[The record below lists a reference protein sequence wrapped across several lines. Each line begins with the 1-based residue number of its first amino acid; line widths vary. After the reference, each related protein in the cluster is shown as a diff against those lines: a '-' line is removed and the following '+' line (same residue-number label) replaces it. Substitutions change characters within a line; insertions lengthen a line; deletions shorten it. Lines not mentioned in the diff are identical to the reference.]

1 MKHGWIWLLLCL
13 QFMMYV
19 NGLKGGFVFDDQFL
33 IVETI
38 GNLTPRSIWLGGLWG
53 EGANQANFY
62 RPLFSMT
69 IWFDQQLFG
78 LKPLGYHLHSLVW
91 HMVNIWLFSLFA
103 TQVLSKRQ
111 VMVATFVFGC
121 HPLMSELV
129 YWIAARNDTMALTFT
144 LLFLNCFWQEQGSLK
159 DNRFS
164 WRTMTIL
171 SGIFLAGLL
180 SKESVLILFVP
191 VGWYAFKHRI
201 SDFLE
206 SCLG

>member
-1 MKHGWIWLLLCL
+1 
-13 QFMMYV
+13 MMYFH
-19 NGLKGGFVFDDQFL
+19 GLKGGFVFDDQFL

-38 GNLTPRSIWLGGLWG
+38 GSLTPHSIWLGGLWG
-53 EGANQANFY
+53 EGSNQANSY

-69 IWFDQQLFG
+69 IWLDQQLFG
-78 LKPLGYHLHSLVW
+78 LKPSGYHLHSLMW
-91 HMVNIWLFSLFA
+91 HMLNIWLFSLFA

-129 YWIAARNDTMALTFT
+129 YWIAARNDTMAMTFA
-144 LLFLNCFWQEQGSLK
+144 LLFLNLFWQKRGEHL
-159 DNRFS
+159 S
-164 WRTMTIL
+164 WRSMTIM

-191 VGWYAFKHRI
+191 VGWHAFKHRT
-201 SDFLE
+201 FKLLE
-206 SCLG
+206 SCS